1 MYVIS
6 NLLMLQQNYDKNS
19 AITVVVLYLPIQKCK
34 QNHCMES
41 IYILNNEKTFPMS
54 ITILLFNKFA
64 M

>member
-1 MYVIS
+1 MWWFY
-6 NLLMLQQNYDKNS
+6 YDKNS
-19 AITVVVLYLPIQKCK
+19 AIIVVVMYLLIQKCK

>member
-1 MYVIS
+1 MWWFY
-6 NLLMLQQNYDKNS
+6 YDKNS
-19 AITVVVLYLPIQKCK
+19 AITVVLYLPIQKYK

-41 IYILNNEKTFPMS
+41 IYVLNNEKTFPMS